1 MGTIGQTSVT
11 VFPATAQA
19 GQLADLALNV
29 IETFTAIEVIN
40 PGRFVEVASDGLS
53 VQQVQGSSSSDTT
66 GHFYKT
72 CLGVSIMKTAREG
85 AGASGVTAYGV
96 GGPAYAIGDPVPV
109 LRRGRIFAEWKG
121 TTQPAFGQAQVY
133 HSSTTADLADRGK
146 VTDAAVGQSAGS
158 EVSYLPAGVLTRYK
172 LPGTGPVV
180 LIDVNFPSATTSAT

>member
-1 MGTIGQTSVT
+1 MVRRAVT

-72 CLGVSIMKTAREG
+72 CLGVAIMKTAREG

-133 HSSTTADLADRGK
+133 HSSTATGLADRGK
-146 VTDAAVGQSAGS
+146 VTDASVGQSGGLRGLVPPGWRPHSLRAAGHGPRGPHRC
-158 EVSYLPAGVLTRYK
+158 ELPQCHYERDLT
-172 LPGTGPVV
+172 
-180 LIDVNFPSATTSAT
+180 

>member
-53 VQQVQGSSSSDTT
+53 VQQVQGTSSSDTT

-133 HSSTTADLADRGK
+133 HSSTIATDRGK
-146 VTDAAVGQSAGS
+146 VTDASVGQGAGT
-158 EVSYLPAGVLTRYK
+158 EISYLPAGVLTRYV